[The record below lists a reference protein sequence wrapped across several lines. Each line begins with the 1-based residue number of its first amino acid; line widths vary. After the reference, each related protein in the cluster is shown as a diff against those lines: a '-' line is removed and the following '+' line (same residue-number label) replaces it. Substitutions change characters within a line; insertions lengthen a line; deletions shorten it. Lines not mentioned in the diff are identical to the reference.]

1 MLFMQQKL
9 LALMTNNC
17 EGPAQAIG
25 YCQPGLSAAPCC
37 AVTTSATGNL
47 QTLAKHPGALPLR
60 WRKDKSRAPLQVC
73 RHAACAGRSQLL
85 SLFEETIQGQNIPTE
100 PEKRCKFGGPVR
112 EGKRPVKDEPDR
124 PPKELPL
131 LRTKLLSRDG
141 NSSLSSDVN
150 R

>member
-1 MLFMQQKL
+1 VRGQHKL
-9 LALMTNNC
+9 LDTASQVC
-17 EGPAQAIG
+17 QQRPAVLLPHLQLAI
-25 YCQPGLSAAPCC
+25 CRL
-37 AVTTSATGNL
+37 L
-47 QTLAKHPGALPLR
+47 QKHPGALPLR

-85 SLFEETIQGQNIPTE
+85 CLFEETIQGQNIPTE